1 MTTFNQRALFGAA
14 AMLALCGTA
23 LGQNALGD
31 GRALDANL
39 HSTQG
44 RANQPSRS
52 VNEQLRFNNAVI
64 TGSAPGGKAFRG
76 SLGYRATDQFGGSSG
91 SDTLYTFRR
100 DSSMGALPST
110 SLRASDAL
118 RYQFAM
124 TTGQYVPQN
133 LSLGLSSVQ
142 REGSVSTQAAGSG
155 GPSPLRSTA
164 DFIAAQGYRASTVG
178 IRHDEFGAEYTARA
192 SPLLGIM
199 WLKTGESP
207 MTQASIPGSVQPTI
221 PTPDGATSVPGST
234 PPGTLPQP
242 ATPLGVPAPNAP
254 TDKPATPG
262 ELGAEGVASPS
273 VNAVD
278 RDATALDTRVQ
289 GLGLKRDSVVYT
301 QIRGRFQSGL
311 ELPAGK
317 PATDPS
323 KPETMQE
330 KADHASIDA
339 QLERLHKM
347 LRAEPLTEPR
357 KGDAAKPKPKA
368 KDNARPEAAKPL
380 VNPGL
385 VDTSADA
392 SSAKPVATRPVTA
405 EELLSP
411 TLVSGL
417 KRVGEKK
424 VERLVEPGLLRPDG
438 TPGDEQGYRKQ
449 MREGEDLLGEGRFF
463 DAEERFVRAMAAMP
477 GDPMARVGRIHA
489 QIGAGL
495 YLSAAANLRMLL
507 AAHPEMAATRYETN
521 LLPGRDRAKVV
532 VAQLLEQ
539 EKKAE
544 SALGRESALLVAYMG
559 YQQGLSAL
567 VEQGLS
573 DFGRRAQEGD
583 AGKADR
589 ALLELLQA
597 VWLTKS
603 GGTTPK

>member
-1 MTTFNQRALFGAA
+1 MTTFNQRAFFSAA

-39 HSTQG
+39 STTG
-44 RANQPSRS
+44 RANQPARS
-52 VNEQLRFNNAVI
+52 ASEQMRFNNAII

-76 SLGYRATDQFGGSSG
+76 SLGYRATDQFGGSTG
-91 SDTLYTFRR
+91 SDTLYNFRR

-110 SLRASDAL
+110 SMRASDAL
-118 RYQFAM
+118 RYQFAL
-124 TTGQYVPQN
+124 TTGQYVPEN
-133 LSLGLSSVQ
+133 LSLGFSSVQ
-142 REGSVSTQAAGSG
+142 REGSVTTQAAGSS

-207 MTQASIPGSVQPTI
+207 MTQAPAPGSAQPTI
-221 PTPDGATSVPGST
+221 PTPEGVTPVPGTT

-242 ATPLGVPAPNAP
+242 VTPLGVPAPVAP
-254 TDKPATPG
+254 ADKPVTPVAP
-262 ELGAEGVASPS
+262 GAEGIASPS

-278 RDATALDTRVQ
+278 RSATALDTRVQ
-289 GLGLKRDSVVYT
+289 GLGLRQDSVAYT

-311 ELPAGK
+311 ELPSSK
-317 PATDPS
+317 PTTDPT

-330 KADHASIDA
+330 KAEHASIDA
-339 QLERLHKM
+339 QLDRLHKM
-347 LRAEPLTEPR
+347 LRGEPLTEPR
-357 KGDAAKPKPKA
+357 KGDAAKPKPK
-368 KDNARPEAAKPL
+368 DDVEAEPAKPL

-392 SSAKPVATRPVTA
+392 SSAKPVAPKIMTTQ
-405 EELLSP
+405 ELLSP
-411 TLVSGL
+411 TLVNGL
-417 KRVGEKK
+417 KKVGEKK
-424 VERLVEPGLLRPDG
+424 VERLVEPGPRPDG
-438 TPGDEQGYRKQ
+438 TPGDEQGYKKQ
-449 MREGEDLLGEGRFF
+449 MREGEDFLGKGRFF

-477 GDPMARVGRIHA
+477 GDPMALVGRMHS

-495 YLSAAANLRMLL
+495 YLSAAANLRMLI
-507 AAHPEMAATRYETN
+507 AQHPEMAATRYETN

-532 VAQLLEQ
+532 VEQLLEQ

-573 DFGRRAQEGD
+573 DFSKRALEGD

-589 ALLELLQA
+589 ALLELLKA
-597 VWLTKS
+597 VWVTKS
-603 GGTTPK
+603 GGTSPK